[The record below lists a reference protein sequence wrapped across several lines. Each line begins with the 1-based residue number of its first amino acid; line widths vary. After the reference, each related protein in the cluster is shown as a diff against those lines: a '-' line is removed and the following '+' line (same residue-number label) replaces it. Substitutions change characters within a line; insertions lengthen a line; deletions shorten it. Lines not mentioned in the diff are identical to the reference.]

1 MSRNDGWKE
10 GVLSDE
16 QQTGQKEDLPK
27 AGVVADAL
35 EAPVGSRARIRVASL
50 GDVDDLDQVFANFA
64 DPKQRWRRLTAEVA
78 GTFFLV
84 LAAAGGPMMAAAI
97 PGSVGHVAAVAAP
110 GMMVMA
116 VIMAFGKV
124 SGAHLNPSVSFA
136 FALRG
141 DFPWSR
147 VPSYIVAQLLGAT
160 AAGLLLQ
167 AVVKTSA
174 RNGSTYPAAGYSDVS
189 AFLMELILT
198 FGLVTVILGT
208 ASGAQS
214 IGVIGAVGVGAYIA
228 LAGMWGSPISGASM
242 NPARTFGPNL
252 ASLDFTAYWAYVAG
266 PFIGAALAVALGYVL
281 RGPGGGWY
289 GSLAAQGDEGV
300 VAARHHGSPV
310 QVSSEATKAS
320 SPGSSSRTPKGGTG
334 SPSRSRTPKDGAGS
348 SSPSP
353 R

>member
-1 MSRNDGWKE
+1 M
-10 GVLSDE
+10 VDE
-16 QQTGQKEDLPK
+16 QQMEQRVGSPK
-27 AGVVADAL
+27 PGVVASAL
-35 EAPVGSRARIRVASL
+35 QAPVGSKARVKATSL
-50 GDVDDLDQVFANFA
+50 GEVNDLDQIFANFA

-147 VPSYIVAQLLGAT
+147 VPPYILAQLLGAT

-167 AVVKTSA
+167 AVVATSA
-174 RNGSTYPAAGYSDVS
+174 RNGSTYPAHGYSAAS
-189 AFLMELILT
+189 AFVMELVLT
-198 FGLVTVILGT
+198 FGLLTVILGT
-208 ASGAQS
+208 ASGAQN
-214 IGVIGAVGVGAYIA
+214 IGVIGSVGVGAYIA

-252 ASLDFTAYWAYVAG
+252 AALDFTAYWVYVAG
-266 PFIGAALAVALGYVL
+266 PFIGATLAVGLGYVL

-289 GSLAAQGDEGV
+289 GSLAAQGDEGE
-300 VAARHHGSPV
+300 VATEVPAAPSPEATPAPSGQATSAPSGQATSAPSGQATSARAS
-310 QVSSEATKAS
+310 SSENGAAS
-320 SPGSSSRTPKGGTG
+320 SSK
-334 SPSRSRTPKDGAGS
+334 
-348 SSPSP
+348 
-353 R
+353 